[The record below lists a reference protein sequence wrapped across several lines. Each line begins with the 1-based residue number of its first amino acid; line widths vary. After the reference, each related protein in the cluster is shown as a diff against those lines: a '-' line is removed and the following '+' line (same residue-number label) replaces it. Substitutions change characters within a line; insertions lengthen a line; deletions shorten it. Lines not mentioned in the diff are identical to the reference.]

1 MLYNLPRGYES
12 MKGYIRVGHLV
23 YMIIIAV
30 IILSFFLVIAFGG
43 SENAST
49 KIGTAS
55 TVSSLILSVIAILM
69 SLVDVA
75 GQRQQ
80 IVDLKETSEQ
90 LALSNEGSQ
99 KLIENL
105 MTKIDEISLL
115 KDSLLEQIKT
125 NEEWKEEIKSLIE
138 NPEGKKPE
146 DLSKIL
152 EEIVKKNDQS
162 KSKVRELDDRV
173 KNYQLDN
180 RILNYLKN
188 SYVPGLAFPKMEVV
202 MGIARDFEITKATTF
217 NVLEKLEQKGEIM
230 LGEKF
235 IKIL

>member
-1 MLYNLPRGYES
+1 

-23 YMIIIAV
+23 YLIIIAV

-43 SENAST
+43 LENAST
-49 KIGTAS
+49 MLGTAS

-90 LALSNEGSQ
+90 LALSNQSSHE
-99 KLIENL
+99 LIENL
-105 MTKIDEISLL
+105 MTKIDQISLL

-125 NEEWKEEIKSLIE
+125 NEEWKEEIKSLVE

-146 DLSKIL
+146 DLSKVL
-152 EEIVKKNDQS
+152 EQIVKKNEQ
-162 KSKVRELDDRV
+162 
-173 KNYQLDN
+173 NYFKGIVSAKDLTMYDIVNNHQLDH
-180 RILNYLKN
+180 RILTYLRN
-188 SYVPGLAFPKMEVV
+188 SYQPGLSFPKIEVIE
-202 MGIARDFEITKATTF
+202 GIMRDFKVTKVITLRI
-217 NVLEKLEQKGEIM
+217 LEKLANKGEIIF
-230 LGEKF
+230 GDNF

>member
-1 MLYNLPRGYES
+1 

-23 YMIIIAV
+23 YLIIIAV

-43 SENAST
+43 LENAST
-49 KIGTAS
+49 MLGTAS

-90 LALSNEGSQ
+90 LALSNQSSHE
-99 KLIENL
+99 LIENL
-105 MTKIDEISLL
+105 MTKIDQISLL

-125 NEEWKEEIKSLIE
+125 NEEWKEEIKSLVE

-146 DLSKIL
+146 DLSKVL
-152 EEIVKKNDQS
+152 EQIVKKNEQNYFKGIVSAKDLTMHDIVNNHQ
-162 KSKVRELDDRV
+162 LDHRILTYLR
-173 KNYQLDN
+173 NSYQL
-180 RILNYLKN
+180 
-188 SYVPGLAFPKMEVV
+188 GLSFPKIEVIE
-202 MGIARDFEITKATTF
+202 GIMRDFKVTKVTTLR
-217 NVLEKLEQKGEIM
+217 VLEKLANKGEIIF
-230 LGEKF
+230 GDNF

>member
-1 MLYNLPRGYES
+1 